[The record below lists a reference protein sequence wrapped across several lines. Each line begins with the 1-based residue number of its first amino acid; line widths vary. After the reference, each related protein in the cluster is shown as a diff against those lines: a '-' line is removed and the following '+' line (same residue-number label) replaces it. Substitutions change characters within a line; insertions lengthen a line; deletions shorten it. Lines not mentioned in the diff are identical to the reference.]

1 MNISKICTAILG
13 LLILACAAA
22 SLLMRPATCSNCK
35 DGTSIAVLQDNSISD
50 IAFDEWFCDT
60 TLRLDYIFAGNYKVQ
75 NIYLDKLNRYPLWAG
90 RRQKLNELPL
100 CGNGQVIVRD
110 EETGSVIYMT
120 SFSSLFQEW
129 IVTPEA
135 QEVDRSFENCFQIPM
150 PLKPVIVETTLLNN
164 RHEVTSSLKHR
175 IDPSDILISRIGEKD
190 LMPHRYFLKNGD
202 LDKSIDIAFLAEGY
216 KENEME
222 EFYSY
227 VEMACDALFEHEP
240 FKSLKD
246 RFNIVAVASPSE
258 DSGVSIPK
266 ENLWLSTA
274 FSSHFSTFYSDRY
287 LTTLHLKDVH
297 NALAG
302 IPYEHIIILA
312 NSAEYGG
319 GGIYNSYNLS
329 STKHRM
335 FRPVVVHEF
344 GHSFAGLADEYQYGD
359 ENHETYPL
367 DIEPWE
373 KNITTKVDPVK
384 AEEIG
389 NFEGAGYS
397 QDKVFRAFED
407 CRMRTNEHPVF
418 CDVCQKAIEDIIR
431 FYTE

>member
-1 MNISKICTAILG
+1 MHRICTAILG
-13 LLILACAAA
+13 ILAIACISI
-22 SLLMRPATCSNCK
+22 SLLMRQS
-35 DGTSIAVLQDNSISD
+35 TSGSFTSEITSDNNLPD
-50 IAFDEWFCDT
+50 IVFDEWFCDT
-60 TLRLDYIFAGNYKVQ
+60 TLRIDYIFAGNDKVQ
-75 NIYLDKLNRYPLWAG
+75 NIYLDKLNRYPEWAG
-90 RRQKLNELPL
+90 RRHKLNELPL
-100 CGNGQVIVRD
+100 CGNGQIIVRD
-110 EETGSVIYMT
+110 AETGTVIYMT

-150 PLKPVIVETTLLNN
+150 PLKPVTVETKLLNN
-164 RHEVTSSLKHR
+164 RHEVTSSLRHL
-175 IDPSDILISRIGEKD
+175 IDPSDILISHIGEKD
-190 LMPHRYFLKNGD
+190 ILPHRYILESGQP
-202 LDKSIDIAFLAEGY
+202 DKSIDIAFLAEGY
-216 KENEME
+216 TGNEME
-222 EFYSY
+222 EFYKY
-227 VEMACDALFEHEP
+227 ADIAVEALFEHEP
-240 FKSLKD
+240 FRSLKD
-246 RFNIVAVASPSE
+246 RFNIVAVASPST

-266 ENLWLSTA
+266 ENLWLDTA

-312 NSAEYGG
+312 NSDEYGG

-329 STKHRM
+329 STRHAK

-344 GHSFAGLADEYQYGD
+344 GHSFAGLADEYPYGD
-359 ENHETYPL
+359 ENHETYPI

-373 KNITTKVDPVK
+373 KNITTKVDPAK
-384 AEEIG
+384 AAAIG
-389 NFEGAGYS
+389 HFEGAGYS